1 MLDLQLD
8 NNTALDEIFV
18 ERFLYEFFAYN
29 NPQSLDYRNPPGI
42 KDYWKFENI
51 LYGKVSPS
59 LVIIQPDK
67 SKLVSIPNQ
76 EETFYTFREVSRNFT
91 SFQNSFKIPSQ
102 SGRLAEDN
110 YLNSPVIFRSFIDAD
125 NEYNENMTKMLRNH
139 NAMLLS
145 GEGSDQIIN
154 IKDYAKVFFDQML
167 NKQQATILTK
177 SSYVLSNKVSALNS
191 ALSIEIADLNPSNNL
206 EKKDFID
213 SPNFNFYRQTAINNG
228 FLIDKNIPWRLNYD
242 LSSPV
247 ATTSISFI
255 SENFS
260 KVRFFDLDRLISIVV
275 VGYNSLV
282 KQKIQVKQ
290 GICSYTRLPIEKNKV
305 IASVLPM
312 SYWLKRY
319 CQVRN
324 MESGNIYSKNEL
336 DKIIRNAID
345 LNDLNL
351 SYVSSK
357 FRLPYLFEGSTV
369 YQELKKYYLE
379 KNNISLDN
387 FSEHV
392 TMIIKNSIN
401 KIY

>member
-1 MLDLQLD
+1 MLDLNL
-8 NNTALDEIFV
+8 NNSSDLEEVFIK
-18 ERFLYEFFAYN
+18 RFLYESFAFN
-29 NPQSLDYRNPPGI
+29 HPDSLDYTNPPGI

-59 LVIIQPDK
+59 LAIIEPNK
-67 SKLVSIPNQ
+67 SRLVAIPNQ
-76 EETFYTFREVSRNFT
+76 DQTFFTFEEMSDNFI

-110 YLNSPVIFRSFIDAD
+110 YLNSPIIFRSFIDAD
-125 NEYNENMTKMLRNH
+125 GTYNEHMTNILQGYNGE
-139 NAMLLS
+139 LLS
-145 GEGSDQIIN
+145 GPGSDQIRN
-154 IKDYAKVFFDQML
+154 IKDYAKMFFNKVL
-167 NKQQATILTK
+167 NFREIGIITK
-177 SSYVLSNKVSALNS
+177 SSYILSNKVSALNS
-191 ALSIEIADLNPSNNL
+191 ALCIEISDLNPANNL
-206 EKKDFID
+206 DKKQFID
-213 SPNFNFYRQTAINNG
+213 GPNFDFYRQTAINNG
-228 FLIDKNIPWRLNYD
+228 FILDKNIPWRMNYD

-247 ATTSISFI
+247 SSASRFFI
-255 SENFS
+255 TENFS
-260 KVRFFDLDRLISIVV
+260 EVRFSDLDYLISLVV

-282 KQKIQVKQ
+282 RQKTRIKQ
-290 GICSYTRLPIEKNKV
+290 GRCSHVRLPIDKEAV
-305 IASVLPM
+305 LSDVLPIA
-312 SYWLKRY
+312 YWLKRY

-324 MESGNIYSKNEL
+324 KEAGDIYSKSEL
-336 DKIIRNAID
+336 DKIINYAID
-345 LNDLNL
+345 LNDLTL

-369 YQELKKYYLE
+369 YEELKKYYME